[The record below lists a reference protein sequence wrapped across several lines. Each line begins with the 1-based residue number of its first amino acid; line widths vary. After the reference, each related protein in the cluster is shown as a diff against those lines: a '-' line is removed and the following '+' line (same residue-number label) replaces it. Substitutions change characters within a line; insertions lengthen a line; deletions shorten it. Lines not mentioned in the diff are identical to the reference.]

1 MQILKRTAM
10 MLLTFEL
17 KWCWEFVLEYNA
29 YNIHYQVRVRWLSKS
44 DWLYRFAIFVEYVD
58 GIQHHRPSPKCCKRT
73 RGFIDCPAANDKF
86 GRDVFIHKARPS
98 NGTSS
103 SSAFWAF
110 CTTSRDNF
118 SRSGF
123 SWFLMIFLGVLK
135 WRMIGWCDILN
146 GGFYTL
152 RRECRWRSYSKCS
165 YSLIHL
171 MFSGWCLLYLMFIS
185 GGFSGHG

>member
-1 MQILKRTAM
+1 M
-10 MLLTFEL
+10 MLLYFEL
-17 KWCWEFVLEYNA
+17 KWYWEVVLEYNE
-29 YNIHYQVRVRWLSKS
+29 YNIHYQVRVPWLRKS
-44 DWLYRFAIFVEYVD
+44 DRLYRFAIFVEYVD
-58 GIQHHRPSPKCCKRT
+58 GIQHRRPSPKCCKRT

-118 SRSGF
+118 SFRIQLVSND
-123 SWFLMIFLGVLK
+123 FLGVLK

-146 GGFYTL
+146 GGFYTSK
-152 RRECRWRSYSKCS
+152 RECRWR
-165 YSLIHL
+165 IWE
-171 MFSGWCLLYLMFIS
+171 M
-185 GGFSGHG
+185 